1 VTSVEGKI
9 WFKEWLAKLKS
20 EKEISMKG
28 PLPPVYFLV
37 FIVAMMALHFLWP
50 IIKLLLFPWTIL
62 GFIPFVIGAVL
73 ILKAN
78 RAFKKHQTTV
88 KPFEE
93 SSTLVTDGVF
103 RITRNPMY
111 LGLVLILFGIALF
124 MGSLIP
130 FVIIPLFIVLIYRM
144 FIKVEEKML
153 KEKFGEL
160 YLKYKNKVRRWI

>member
-1 VTSVEGKI
+1 MKN
-9 WFKEWLAKLKS
+9 
-20 EKEISMKG
+20 KG
-28 PLPPVYFLV
+28 PLPPVYFLA

-50 IIKLLLFPWTIL
+50 IIKLLLFPWNIL
-62 GFIPFVIGAVL
+62 GLIPFVIGAVI

-78 RAFKKHQTTV
+78 SAFKKHQTTT

-130 FVIIPLFIVLIYRM
+130 FVIIPLFIVLMYRM

-160 YLKYKNKVRRWI
+160 YLKYKNEVRRWI